1 MTNLQPESV
10 SRETLMS
17 KYFPGQED
25 AIRAY
30 AEFLTT
36 AGIERGLIG
45 PREGERIWERHIFNC
60 LPVTQLLPQGASLFD
75 IGSGAGLPGIVIA
88 LARPDLKVT
97 LIEPLERRV
106 EFLNEA
112 VAAIAAGGVEIEV
125 IRGRAQDVK
134 KSADF
139 VTARAVAPME
149 KLKKMS
155 WHMVKTG
162 GSLLAMKGESAANEM
177 VGIKGAE
184 LHEIKL
190 EGIELGRVISV
201 RKGSLISAEISAWL
215 IHVKQA
221 IARARQRS
229 SASGG

>member
-1 MTNLQPESV
+1 MENLQPESV
-10 SRETLMS
+10 SSVGVSRETLIA
-17 KYFPGQED
+17 KYFPGQVGSIQ
-25 AIRAY
+25 AF
-30 AEFLTT
+30 AEFLTS

-45 PREGERIWERHIFNC
+45 PREGERIWDRHIFNC
-60 LPVTQLLPQGASLFD
+60 LPVTQLLPNGASLFD

-88 LARPDLKVT
+88 LARPDLQVT

-112 VAAIAAGGVEIEV
+112 VAAIPGLAFPIQV

-139 VTARAVAPME
+139 VTARAVAPLE

-162 GSLLAMKGESAANEM
+162 GSLLAMKGESAATEM
-177 VGIKGAE
+177 VGVKGAQ

-190 EGIELGRVISV
+190 DGIELGRIISI
-201 RKGSLISAEISAWL
+201 RKGA
-215 IHVKQA
+215 
-221 IARARQRS
+221 
-229 SASGG
+229 

>member
-1 MTNLQPESV
+1 MSASDV
-10 SRETLMS
+10 SRETLIER
-17 KYFPGQED
+17 YFPERLD
-25 AIRAY
+25 EIAAY
-30 AEFLTT
+30 AHFLTT

-60 LPVTQLLPQGASLFD
+60 LPVTKLLPQGASLFD

-88 LARPDLKVT
+88 LARPDLSVT

-106 EFLNEA
+106 SFLTEA
-112 VAAIAAGGVEIEV
+112 VEGLNLTINNMEV

-139 VTARAVAPME
+139 VTARAVAPLE

-162 GSLLAMKGESAANEM
+162 GSLLAMKGESASAEM
-177 VGIKGAE
+177 EGVKGAT
-184 LHEIKL
+184 LHEISL
-190 EGIELGRVISV
+190 EGIELGRIVAIK
-201 RKGSLISAEISAWL
+201 KGA
-215 IHVKQA
+215 
-221 IARARQRS
+221 
-229 SASGG
+229 

>member
-10 SRETLMS
+10 PRETLIQ
-17 KYFPGQED
+17 KYFPGQEE

-112 VAAIAAGGVEIEV
+112 VAAIATGGVEIEV

-177 VGIKGAE
+177 VGIKGAQ

-201 RKGSLISAEISAWL
+201 RKGSVISA
-215 IHVKQA
+215 
-221 IARARQRS
+221 
-229 SASGG
+229 

>member
-10 SRETLMS
+10 SRETLIN
-17 KYFPGQED
+17 KYFPGQEG

-162 GSLLAMKGESAANEM
+162 GSLLAMKGESAATEM

-201 RKGSLISAEISAWL
+201 RKGSAISA
-215 IHVKQA
+215 
-221 IARARQRS
+221 
-229 SASGG
+229 

>member
-1 MTNLQPESV
+1 MENLQPESV
-10 SRETLMS
+10 SSERVSRETLIA
-17 KYFPGQED
+17 KYFPGQEGSIQ
-25 AIRAY
+25 AF
-30 AEFLTT
+30 AEFLVG

-45 PREGERIWERHIFNC
+45 PREGERIWDRHIFNC
-60 LPVTQLLPQGASLFD
+60 LPVTQLLPNGASLFD

-88 LARPDLKVT
+88 LARPDLQVT

-112 VAAIAAGGVEIEV
+112 VAAIPDLPFPIQVL
-125 IRGRAQDVK
+125 RGRAQDIK

-139 VTARAVAPME
+139 VTARAVAPLE

-162 GSLLAMKGESAANEM
+162 GSLLAMKGESAASEM
-177 VGIKGAE
+177 VGVKGAE

-190 EGIELGRVISV
+190 EGIELGRIISV
-201 RKGSLISAEISAWL
+201 RKGA
-215 IHVKQA
+215 
-221 IARARQRS
+221 
-229 SASGG
+229 

>member
-1 MTNLQPESV
+1 MSASDV
-10 SRETLMS
+10 SRETLIER
-17 KYFPGQED
+17 YFPERLD
-25 AIRAY
+25 EIAAY
-30 AEFLTT
+30 AHFLTT
-36 AGIERGLIG
+36 TGIERGLIG

-88 LARPDLKVT
+88 LARPDLSVT

-106 EFLNEA
+106 SFLTEA
-112 VAAIAAGGVEIEV
+112 VEGLNLTINNMEV

-139 VTARAVAPME
+139 VTARAVAPLE

-162 GSLLAMKGESAANEM
+162 GSLLAMKGESASAEM
-177 VGIKGAE
+177 EGVKGAT
-184 LHEIKL
+184 LHEITL
-190 EGIELGRVISV
+190 EGIELGRIVAIK
-201 RKGSLISAEISAWL
+201 KGA
-215 IHVKQA
+215 
-221 IARARQRS
+221 
-229 SASGG
+229 

>member
-1 MTNLQPESV
+1 MSASDV
-10 SRETLMS
+10 SRETLIER
-17 KYFPGQED
+17 YFPERLD
-25 AIRAY
+25 EIAAY
-30 AEFLTT
+30 AHFLTT

-88 LARPDLKVT
+88 LARPDLSVT

-106 EFLNEA
+106 SFLTEA
-112 VAAIAAGGVEIEV
+112 VEGLNLHINNIEV

-139 VTARAVAPME
+139 VTARAVAPLE

-162 GSLLAMKGESAANEM
+162 GSLLAMKGESASSEM
-177 VGIKGAE
+177 EGVKGAT
-184 LHEIKL
+184 LHEITL
-190 EGIELGRVISV
+190 EGIELGRIVAIK
-201 RKGSLISAEISAWL
+201 KGA
-215 IHVKQA
+215 
-221 IARARQRS
+221 
-229 SASGG
+229 

>member
-1 MTNLQPESV
+1 MTNLQPESDPLQV
-10 SRETLMS
+10 SRETLITQ
-17 KYFPGQED
+17 YFPGQEG
-25 AIRAY
+25 AIRTY
-30 AEFLTT
+30 AELLTT

-97 LIEPLERRV
+97 LIEPLERRI

-112 VAAIAAGGVEIEV
+112 VAAIAASGVEIKV

-149 KLKKMS
+149 KLKKIS

-162 GSLLAMKGESAANEM
+162 GSLLAMKGESAATEM

-201 RKGSLISAEISAWL
+201 RKGSVISA
-215 IHVKQA
+215 
-221 IARARQRS
+221 
-229 SASGG
+229 

>member
-1 MTNLQPESV
+1 MENLQPESV
-10 SRETLMS
+10 SSEKVSRETLIA
-17 KYFPGQED
+17 KYFPGQEGSIQ
-25 AIRAY
+25 AF
-30 AEFLTT
+30 AEFLVG

-45 PREGERIWERHIFNC
+45 PREGERIWDRHIFNC
-60 LPVTQLLPQGASLFD
+60 LPVTQLLPNGASLFD

-88 LARPDLKVT
+88 LARPDLQVT

-112 VAAIAAGGVEIEV
+112 VAAIPDLPFPIQVL
-125 IRGRAQDVK
+125 RGRAQDIK

-139 VTARAVAPME
+139 VTARAVAPLE

-162 GSLLAMKGESAANEM
+162 GSLLAMKGESAASEM
-177 VGIKGAE
+177 VGVKGAE

-190 EGIELGRVISV
+190 EGIELGRIISI
-201 RKGSLISAEISAWL
+201 RKGA
-215 IHVKQA
+215 
-221 IARARQRS
+221 
-229 SASGG
+229 

>member
-1 MTNLQPESV
+1 MSPSDV
-10 SRETLMS
+10 SRETLIER
-17 KYFPGQED
+17 YFPERLD
-25 AIRAY
+25 EIAAY
-30 AEFLTT
+30 AHFLTT

-60 LPVTQLLPQGASLFD
+60 LPVTELLPQGASLFD

-88 LARPDLKVT
+88 LARPDLSVT

-106 EFLNEA
+106 SFLNEA
-112 VAAIAAGGVEIEV
+112 VAGLNLETNKIEV

-139 VTARAVAPME
+139 VTARAVAPLE

-162 GSLLAMKGESAANEM
+162 GSLLAMKGESASSEM
-177 VGIKGAE
+177 EGVKGAT
-184 LHEIKL
+184 LHEITL
-190 EGIELGRVISV
+190 EGIELGRIVAIK
-201 RKGSLISAEISAWL
+201 KGA
-215 IHVKQA
+215 
-221 IARARQRS
+221 
-229 SASGG
+229 

>member
-10 SRETLMS
+10 SRETLIS
-17 KYFPGQED
+17 KYFPGQEG

-162 GSLLAMKGESAANEM
+162 GSLLAMKGESAATEM

-201 RKGSLISAEISAWL
+201 RKGSLISA
-215 IHVKQA
+215 
-221 IARARQRS
+221 
-229 SASGG
+229 

>member
-1 MTNLQPESV
+1 MTNLQPESDPLKV
-10 SRETLMS
+10 SRETLLTQ
-17 KYFPGQED
+17 YFPGQEE

-162 GSLLAMKGESAANEM
+162 GSLLAMKGESAATEM
-177 VGIKGAE
+177 VGVKGAE

-201 RKGSLISAEISAWL
+201 RKGSAISA
-215 IHVKQA
+215 
-221 IARARQRS
+221 
-229 SASGG
+229 

>member
-1 MTNLQPESV
+1 MSASDV
-10 SRETLMS
+10 SRETLIER
-17 KYFPGQED
+17 YFPERLD
-25 AIRAY
+25 EIAAY
-30 AEFLTT
+30 AHFLTT

-88 LARPDLKVT
+88 LARPDLSVT

-106 EFLNEA
+106 SFLNEA
-112 VAAIAAGGVEIEV
+112 VARLNLEINKIEV

-139 VTARAVAPME
+139 VTARAVAPLE

-162 GSLLAMKGESAANEM
+162 GSLLAMKGESASSEM
-177 VGIKGAE
+177 EGVKGAT
-184 LHEIKL
+184 LHEITL
-190 EGIELGRVISV
+190 EGIELGRIVAIK
-201 RKGSLISAEISAWL
+201 KGA
-215 IHVKQA
+215 
-221 IARARQRS
+221 
-229 SASGG
+229 

>member
-1 MTNLQPESV
+1 MTNLQPESDPLQV
-10 SRETLMS
+10 SRETLITQ
-17 KYFPGQED
+17 YFPGQEG
-25 AIRAY
+25 AIRTY
-30 AEFLTT
+30 AELLTT

-139 VTARAVAPME
+139 VTARAVAPMD
-149 KLKKMS
+149 KLKKMC

-177 VGIKGAE
+177 VGVKGAE

-201 RKGSLISAEISAWL
+201 RKGSLISA
-215 IHVKQA
+215 
-221 IARARQRS
+221 
-229 SASGG
+229 

>member
-1 MTNLQPESV
+1 MSASDV
-10 SRETLMS
+10 SRETLIER
-17 KYFPGQED
+17 YFPERLD
-25 AIRAY
+25 EIAAY
-30 AEFLTT
+30 AHFLTT

-88 LARPDLKVT
+88 LARPDLSVT

-106 EFLNEA
+106 AFLNEA
-112 VAAIAAGGVEIEV
+112 VDGLNLKINNIEV

-139 VTARAVAPME
+139 VTARAVAPLE

-162 GSLLAMKGESAANEM
+162 GSLLAMKGESASSEM
-177 VGIKGAE
+177 EGVRGAT
-184 LHEIKL
+184 LHEITL
-190 EGIELGRVISV
+190 DGIGLGRIVAIK
-201 RKGSLISAEISAWL
+201 KGA
-215 IHVKQA
+215 
-221 IARARQRS
+221 
-229 SASGG
+229 

>member
-1 MTNLQPESV
+1 MSASDV
-10 SRETLMS
+10 SRETLIER
-17 KYFPGQED
+17 YFPERLD
-25 AIRAY
+25 EIAAY
-30 AEFLTT
+30 AHFLTT

-88 LARPDLKVT
+88 LARPDLSVT

-106 EFLNEA
+106 AFLNEA
-112 VAAIAAGGVEIEV
+112 VDGLNLKINNIEV

-139 VTARAVAPME
+139 VTARAVAPLE

-162 GSLLAMKGESAANEM
+162 GSLLAMKGESASSEM
-177 VGIKGAE
+177 EGVKGAT
-184 LHEIKL
+184 LHEITL
-190 EGIELGRVISV
+190 DGIGLGRIVAIK
-201 RKGSLISAEISAWL
+201 KGA
-215 IHVKQA
+215 
-221 IARARQRS
+221 
-229 SASGG
+229 